1 MNNLSRKALRK
12 IIFEE
17 IANLLQDDALFS
29 RDDVTDAGTG
39 TIINLD
45 DMGDNESVEF
55 DLPQT
60 AGSCSVCGGGHEIDT
75 PCGSSDD
82 VEVDVDW
89 KRPESG
95 NFTDNINDLS
105 PQEAFA
111 AGLAMGQSGD
121 FD

>member
-45 DMGDNESVEF
+45 DMEDNESVEF
-55 DLPQT
+55 DLPQPDG
-60 AGSCSVCGGGHEIDT
+60 ACSVCGGGHEMDS
-75 PCGSSDD
+75 PCGVSDD
-82 VEVDVDW
+82 VEVAVDL
-89 KRPESG
+89 ENQNYG
-95 NFTDNINDLS
+95 NFTGNIDDLT

>member
-1 MNNLSRKALRK
+1 VNNLSRKALRK

-29 RDDVTDAGTG
+29 RDDLTDAGTG

-45 DMGDNESVEF
+45 DMEDNESIEF
-55 DLPQT
+55 DIPVQST
-60 AGSCSVCGGGHEIDT
+60 SCSSCGGGHELGDPCSAIDDT
-75 PCGSSDD
+75 N
-82 VEVDVDW
+82 VDVDFQNQGH
-89 KRPESG
+89 G
-95 NFTDNINDLS
+95 NFTGNIDDLT